1 MRTWRTYFHANCV
14 TCADWR
20 GGGKNCTGKQNWN
33 PECEGVDEVRVS
45 VTQVCHLCYKRCM
58 SQREGRKTQ
67 KVPGLCVLFLYTYI
81 D

>member
-20 GGGKNCTGKQNWN
+20 GGGGGKNCTGKQNWN

-45 VTQVCHLCYKRCM
+45 LK
-58 SQREGRKTQ
+58 
-67 KVPGLCVLFLYTYI
+67 L